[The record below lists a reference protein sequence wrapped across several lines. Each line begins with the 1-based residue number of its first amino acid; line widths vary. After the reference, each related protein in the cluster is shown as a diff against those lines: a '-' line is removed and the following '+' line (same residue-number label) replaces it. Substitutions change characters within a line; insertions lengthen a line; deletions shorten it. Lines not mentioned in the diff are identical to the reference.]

1 MNSQEPQ
8 PSLSPNRSPNSPKVN
23 NPRVNAPKFEDYRIP
38 TSPGYALPEDRHI
51 MSAPDLGGESA
62 ILAEFDNAARSDQ
75 FTIALQKSLRCRD
88 NVVPAML
95 DRLESDDVAL
105 SKKAAIAL
113 GYLRS
118 PQALQPLI
126 EAIKNPNRQIHWQAA
141 AALSWI
147 GSAEAI
153 NSLIQLLHHPS
164 IQVQTAVAKALG
176 RASLP
181 AVSPLVDA
189 LKNSDDMVKVHA
201 AHSLG
206 QISSPLAVTT
216 LIQALANHSKS
227 VRFEAAWALGQIK
240 SPLSA
245 SSLANLLT
253 DNDISVQSQ
262 AVQAL
267 KNIGIPS
274 IAALSKML
282 NNPSS
287 HTRSVAARTLGQ
299 IGMEEVVP
307 LLAKVL
313 REDEYA
319 YVRCDAALAL
329 GEIGTHDAVF
339 YLSQAL
345 KDRDRSVRSAV
356 LRALAQVNSPEAQE
370 VLHNVK
376 NSVVIPNYSVSNIKD
391 FGEES
396 DFTTIQG

>member
-1 MNSQEPQ
+1 MTAQEP
-8 PSLSPNRSPNSPKVN
+8 PAIPPKTNVSKIT
-23 NPRVNAPKFEDYRIP
+23 PPKLEDYRIP
-38 TSPGYALPEDRHI
+38 VSPGYALAEDRYV
-51 MSAPDLGGESA
+51 MSAPELGGESA
-62 ILAEFDNAARSDQ
+62 ILAEFDAAARSDQ
-75 FTIALQKSLRCRD
+75 FTLALQKLIRCRE
-88 NVVPAML
+88 NVLPAL
-95 DRLESDDVAL
+95 LERLESDEVAT

-118 PQALQPLI
+118 PLAIVPLI
-126 EAIKNPNRQIHWQAA
+126 AATKNPQRQIYWQAA

-147 GSAEAI
+147 GSADAI
-153 NSLIQLLHHPS
+153 GALVKLLRHPS
-164 IQVQTAVAKALG
+164 IQVQAASAKALG

-181 AVSPLVDA
+181 AVSPLVEA
-189 LKNSDDMVKVHA
+189 LKHNDDMVKVHA

-216 LIQALANHSKS
+216 LIQALAHTSKS
-227 VRFEAAWALGQIK
+227 VRFESAWALGQIK

-245 SSLANLLT
+245 NSLASLLT

-267 KNIGIPS
+267 KNIGVPAISPV
-274 IAALSKML
+274 ARML
-282 NNPSS
+282 TNSSS

-313 REDEYA
+313 KDDEYA

-345 KDRDRSVRSAV
+345 KDRDRSVRSSI

-370 VLHNVK
+370 ILHTTKHTV
-376 NSVVIPNYSVSNIKD
+376 SIPNYSVSNIEN

-396 DFTTIQG
+396 DFTIIQS

>member
-1 MNSQEPQ
+1 MTAPELPA
-8 PSLSPNRSPNSPKVN
+8 PEIPRIPNTSKVTPPKL
-23 NPRVNAPKFEDYRIP
+23 EDYRIP
-38 TSPGYALPEDRHI
+38 AAPGYAFPEDRHI
-51 MSAPDLGGESA
+51 LSAPELGGESV
-62 ILAEFDNAARSDQ
+62 ILAEFDAAARSDQ
-75 FTIALQKSLRCRD
+75 FSIALQKIIRCRD
-88 NVVPAML
+88 NVVPAL
-95 DRLESDDVAL
+95 LERLESDEVAL

-118 PQALQPLI
+118 PLAITPLI
-126 EAIKNPNRQIHWQAA
+126 AATANPYRQIHWQAA
-141 AALSWI
+141 SALSWI

-153 NSLIQLLHHPS
+153 NALVKLLRHPS
-164 IQVQTAVAKALG
+164 IQVQAAVAKALG

-181 AVSPLVDA
+181 AVSPLVEA
-189 LKNSDDMVKVHA
+189 LKHSDDMVKVHA

-216 LIQALANHSKS
+216 LIESLQNGSKS
-227 VRFEAAWALGQIK
+227 VRLEAAWALGQIK

-245 SSLANLLT
+245 NSLASLLT
-253 DNDISVQSQ
+253 DSDISVQSQ

-267 KNIGIPS
+267 KNIGVPAISPV
-274 IAALSKML
+274 AKML

-307 LLAKVL
+307 LLAKLL
-313 REDEYA
+313 RDDEYA

-339 YLSQAL
+339 YLSQSL
-345 KDRDRSVRSAV
+345 KDCDRSVRSAIG
-356 LRALAQVNSPEAQE
+356 RALVQINSPEAQE
-370 VLHNVK
+370 ILNTLKH
-376 NSVVIPNYSVSNIKD
+376 SVFIPNYSVSNVRD
-391 FGEES
+391 FTEES

>member
-1 MNSQEPQ
+1 MTAQEPQ
-8 PSLSPNRSPNSPKVN
+8 LPEIPKNPSTSKITPPKL
-23 NPRVNAPKFEDYRIP
+23 EDYRIP
-38 TSPGYALPEDRHI
+38 ASPGYAVAENRHM
-51 MSAPDLGGESA
+51 MSAPELGGESA
-62 ILAEFDNAARSDQ
+62 ILAEFDAAARSDH
-75 FTIALQKSLRCRD
+75 FSIALQKIIRCRD
-88 NVVPAML
+88 NVIPAL
-95 DRLESDDVAL
+95 LERLESDEVAI

-118 PQALQPLI
+118 PLAIAPLI
-126 EAIKNPNRQIHWQAA
+126 EATKNPHRQIIWQAA
-141 AALSWI
+141 SALSWI

-153 NSLIQLLHHPS
+153 NALIGLLRHPS
-164 IQVQTAVAKALG
+164 IQVQAAVAKALG

-181 AVSPLVDA
+181 AVSPLVEA
-189 LKNSDDMVKVHA
+189 LKYSDDLVKVHA

-216 LIQALANHSKS
+216 LIEALDNGSKP
-227 VRFEAAWALGQIK
+227 VRFEVAWALGQIK

-245 SSLANLLT
+245 NSLAKLLT
-253 DNDISVQSQ
+253 ENDISVQSQ

-267 KNIGIPS
+267 KNIGIPAIS
-274 IAALSKML
+274 PVAKML

-307 LLAKVL
+307 LLAQVL

-329 GEIGTHDAVF
+329 GEIGSHDAVF
-339 YLSQAL
+339 YLSQSL
-345 KDRDRSVRSAV
+345 KDGDRSVRSAV
-356 LRALAQVNSPEAQE
+356 LRALTQINSPEAQE
-370 VLHNVK
+370 LLNNIRHTV
-376 NSVVIPNYSVSNIKD
+376 SIPNYSVSNIRD
-391 FGEES
+391 FGDES